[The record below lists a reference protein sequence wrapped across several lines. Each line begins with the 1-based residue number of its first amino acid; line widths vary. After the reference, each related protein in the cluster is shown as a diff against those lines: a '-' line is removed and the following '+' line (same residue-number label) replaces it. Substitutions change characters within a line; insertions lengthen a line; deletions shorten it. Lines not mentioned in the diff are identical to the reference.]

1 MNYPLIVLA
10 TSFTLLALTIRIS
23 DGLRK
28 RAGDPKDDIRTD
40 AGLLLSATLTL
51 LYFIIGFSFSM
62 AISRY
67 DLRKNCEYAE
77 AMAIGTEYS
86 RADLLSPADTGKLK
100 MLLKRYLE
108 QRVLFYRT
116 RTSDSSSDT
125 AAETVRLQQELWS
138 AVRPAIPAVPPPL
151 MGLLVSGMSDV
162 INSQ

>member
-1 MNYPLIVLA
+1 
-10 TSFTLLALTIRIS
+10 TLLALTIRIS

-67 DLRKNCEYAE
+67 DLRRNCEYAE
-77 AMAIGTEYS
+77 AMAIATEYS
-86 RADLLSPADTGKLK
+86 RADLLSPADTAQVK
-100 MLLKRYLE
+100 MLLKRFLE

-116 RTSDSSSDT
+116 RNSDRSSEI
-125 AAETVRLQQELWS
+125 AGGTV
-138 AVRPAIPAVPPPL
+138 
-151 MGLLVSGMSDV
+151 GLR
-162 INSQ
+162 